1 MKLICSIALAL
12 AVLMQPT
19 SSRADFAYAGVG
31 ATSCGKLSQDYQR
44 NPTQTEGLMM
54 TWAQG
59 FMSGANASEIKHG
72 GNYRDLQA
80 MTIEAQQE
88 SLRNYCDEHPMAEFV
103 KAAIDLWNRLPWTK
117 FTSPTSTSH

>member
-1 MKLICSIALAL
+1 MKLIWSIALAL
-12 AVLMQPT
+12 AVLIQPT
-19 SSRADFAYAGVG
+19 KAEYAYTGVG
-31 ATSCGKLSQDYQR
+31 AISCGKLSQDYQR

-59 FMSGANASEIKHG
+59 LMSGANASEIKHSG
-72 GNYRDLQA
+72 HYRDLLA

-103 KAAIDLWNRLPWTK
+103 KAAIDLWNKLPWTK
-117 FTSPTSTSH
+117 STASTSQ